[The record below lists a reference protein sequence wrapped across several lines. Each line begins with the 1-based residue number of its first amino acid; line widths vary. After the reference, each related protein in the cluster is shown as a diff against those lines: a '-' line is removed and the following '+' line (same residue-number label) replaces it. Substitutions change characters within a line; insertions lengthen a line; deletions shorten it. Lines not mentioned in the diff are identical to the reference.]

1 MTKHIVL
8 HGIVQGVGMRFYCR
22 QTARR
27 MGVRGYVK
35 NLSNGTVELIAQGD
49 ESLLKRFVN
58 QIKTASPGQLDDV
71 VVETVE
77 LDKRYKNFGVRF

>member
-8 HGIVQGVGMRFYCR
+8 YGIVQGVGMRFYCR

-35 NLSNGTVELIAQGD
+35 NVSNGTVEMIAQGD
-49 ESLLKRFVN
+49 EDLLSRFVN
-58 QIKTASPGQLDDV
+58 HIKTSSPGQLDDV
-71 VVETVE
+71 VVEIVE
-77 LDKRYKNFGVRF
+77 VDKRYRNFGVKF